1 MSVDLDTLRGF
12 FAAAPFMVDLGVE
25 PVAVSEGRVD
35 TVLLLA
41 HRHLQHTGQ
50 VHAGVMATMA
60 DHSMG
65 AAAQTMAPDG
75 HWVVTAELKTSVLRP
90 GKGERLECEAR
101 VLKAGR
107 RLSFTEAE
115 VYAVS
120 GAGRTLVMKA
130 SATMAV
136 TVIHEPKAAPC

>member
-1 MSVDLDTLRGF
+1 MNVDLDTLRGF

-25 PVAVSEGRVD
+25 PVAVGEGRVD
-35 TVLLLA
+35 TVLVLA

-120 GAGRTLVMKA
+120 GAVRTLVMKA

-136 TVIHEPKAAPC
+136 TVIHEPKATPC

>member
-35 TVLLLA
+35 TVLPLA

-136 TVIHEPKAAPC
+136 TRPRS

>member
-1 MSVDLDTLRGF
+1 MNVDLDTLRGF

-25 PVAVSEGRVD
+25 PVAVGEGRVD
-35 TVLLLA
+35 TVLVLA

-120 GAGRTLVMKA
+120 GAVRTLVMKA

-136 TVIHEPKAAPC
+136 TVIHEPKATSC